1 MKTKA
6 VVALLVA
13 LLVVVSGCIGGGTQE
28 KSTPSATSQ
37 PHEQS
42 ETQTTSSAPTNTQ
55 REAQDQTNLKTVNF
69 SELFSKVIQLSLNPT
84 VIEKGNLTIEYDG
97 KRIHGRYDFV
107 ISNLSESV
115 FYLGAMGLPD
125 DPTALI
131 LNVSIEGTPLN
142 LSRLKGYR
150 AGSEEVYGTRIKPS
164 YLIVYEIPVD
174 SSKSSIKGTITYSL
188 KYPLFLDDFWQY
200 AGSPIMGFSITNSKS
215 FGLNLTYSLPEGYS
229 LVIPGYGVLTGSGRI
244 SGDRLMDSLHCS
256 FIRRGE
262 IVSEK
267 FSVSGINVT
276 VYLASS
282 QYVPEGW
289 NKTIALIKQAI
300 GLYYNITG
308 VRPVNSTY
316 IVFNPDFSRSFAPEP
331 EMGIIII
338 GGRSNIRILYERK
351 PNSLPH
357 ELAHLW
363 FAGYVGES
371 PFNEGF
377 ATYFE
382 TLAIQRFTPWG
393 KLYLKRQE
401 DNIEKYGTI
410 SINEAYKLTET
421 GQHAL
426 NMSVSV
432 VIYQKVNFFLR
443 SLQYLLGDE
452 TFSKGIHTL
461 LERCHG
467 KEYTLTDIQKSFEK
481 ASGKD
486 LDWFFDEWINSIA
499 LPDYKVT
506 QLKISEN
513 GGGYN
518 LTFTITDANN
528 FTMPVPIRI
537 YLENGEYL
545 DERIWVNGTATV
557 SLELPGKPV
566 KIVIDPEEVMA
577 NVNRESRVNDV
588 AVKVD

>member
-1 MKTKA
+1 MNTKA
-6 VVALLVA
+6 VVAILVA
-13 LLVVVSGCIGGGTQE
+13 LLVAVSGCIGGGTQGT
-28 KSTPSATSQ
+28 STSPTTSQ
-37 PHEQS
+37 SREQS
-42 ETQTTSSAPTNTQ
+42 GTQTTSSTPTNTQ

-69 SELFSKVIQLSLNPT
+69 SELFSKVIQLSLNT
-84 VIEKGNLTIEYDG
+84 TAIEKGNLTIEYDG

-107 ISNLSESV
+107 ISNLSDDV
-115 FYLGAMGLPD
+115 LYLVVMGLPD

-131 LNVSIEGTPLN
+131 LNVSIEGTSLN
-142 LSRLKGYR
+142 LSSLKGYR

-164 YLIVYEIPVD
+164 YLILYEIPLN

-200 AGSPIMGFSITNSKS
+200 AGYSIMGFSTNSQS
-215 FGLNLTYSLPEGYS
+215 VGLNLTYSLPEGYS
-229 LVIPGYGVLTGSGRI
+229 FVVPGYGVLTGSGKI
-244 SGDRLMDSLHCS
+244 SGDKLMDSLHYS
-256 FIRRGE
+256 FIRRDE
-262 IVSEK
+262 IVSES
-267 FSVSGINVT
+267 FSVGGINVT

-289 NKTIALIKQAI
+289 NKTINLIKQSL

-308 VRPVNSTY
+308 VRPVNSAY
-316 IVFNPDFSRSFAPEP
+316 VVFDPDFSRSSAPEP
-331 EMGIIII
+331 EIGAVII

-351 PNSLPH
+351 LNSLPH

-363 FAGYVGES
+363 FGGYIGEA

-377 ATYFE
+377 ATYFD

-393 KLYLKRQE
+393 EPYLKRQE
-401 DNIEKYGTI
+401 DNIEKYGTV
-410 SINEAYKLTET
+410 SINEAYRLTEE

-452 TFSKGIHTL
+452 TFSKGIHNF

-467 KEYTLTDIQKSFEK
+467 KEYTLADVQRSFEN
-481 ASGKD
+481 ASGQD
-486 LDWFFDEWINSIA
+486 LNWFFDEWINSTA
-499 LPDYKVT
+499 LPNYKVT
-506 QLKISEN
+506 QLEISEN
-513 GGGYN
+513 SDGYN

-528 FTMPVPIRI
+528 FTMPVPVRI

-545 DERIWVNGTATV
+545 DERVWVNGTATV
-557 SLELPGKPV
+557 SLKLPDKPV

-588 AVKVD
+588 VVKVD